1 MVVLTL
7 YRHTCIKAQSPG
19 PPVCLV
25 STSFLP
31 PLLGHSGSWLR
42 PQTSEH
48 TYQVTQGAGQLFG
61 NFIWKLYSPLTCNIS
76 SSYILEIRLQCLW
89 LKGILPITMVNWFLT
104 KKSRQ
109 FDEERTAFLTN
120 SAQIT
125 WYSHVKM
132 KLDPTSHHIRN
143 KVYQWLKCES

>member
-7 YRHTCIKAQSPG
+7 YRHTCTKAQSPG

-61 NFIWKLYSPLTCNIS
+61 NFKLPGCGEDITFPMHEEIQGSPLHKLFHHDIYKHKNSHICNLTSIWDSTPPDSLKSTGLVTGTQLDSASGTVPPSRTGLGS
-76 SSYILEIRLQCLW
+76 S
-89 LKGILPITMVNWFLT
+89 P
-104 KKSRQ
+104 
-109 FDEERTAFLTN
+109 A
-120 SAQIT
+120 
-125 WYSHVKM
+125 
-132 KLDPTSHHIRN
+132 
-143 KVYQWLKCES
+143 